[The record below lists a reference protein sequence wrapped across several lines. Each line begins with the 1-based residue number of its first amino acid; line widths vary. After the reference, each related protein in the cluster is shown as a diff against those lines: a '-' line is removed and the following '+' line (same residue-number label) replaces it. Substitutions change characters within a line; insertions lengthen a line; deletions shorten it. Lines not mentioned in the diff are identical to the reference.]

1 MKVALHAPS
10 MLLRGVTHELE
21 LEVALALPLE
31 IAGIEVALRGVDG
44 WSLVRTGRLERTHV
58 LVTRKL
64 IGSALLQ
71 AEVHRFPFKFTPP
84 SSMAPTHA
92 CDPAFSVTEARVR
105 IRVPRFWRVDERR
118 RFELR
123 VGEPPPGHLSR
134 VPATASCPQDPAF
147 ELSLASTE
155 LVAGERVVGVCSATS
170 EVTRIELSLVS
181 QLELVDDDTTHVR
194 TGTTYRLGEV
204 SCVAGGPTA
213 FELALPADV
222 MPSFRAETH
231 GLSWSI
237 TAVAGDRIARQPV
250 RIVDARAAS
259 RTTPLVELAAI
270 DRTARRFGPYR

>member
-1 MKVALHAPS
+1 
-10 MLLRGVTHELE
+10 MLLRGVTSTME
-21 LEVALALPLE
+21 LEVALELPLE
-31 IAGIEVALRGVDG
+31 IAGIEVALRGIDG

-118 RFELR
+118 RFELC
-123 VGEPPPGHLSR
+123 VGEPPPGHLDR
-134 VPATASCPQDPAF
+134 IPATALSPDRSI

-155 LVAGERVVGVCSATS
+155 LVAGERVVGVCSAS
-170 EVTRIELSLVS
+170 SPVALSLIA
-181 QLELVDDDTTHVR
+181 QLELFDHDTTHLR
-194 TGTTYRLGEV
+194 TGATYRLGEV
-204 SCVAGGPTA
+204 SCAGPTA
-213 FELALPADV
+213 FELALPTDA

-231 GLSWSI
+231 GLSWLL
-237 TAVAGDRIARQPV
+237 AAAAGDRSARQPV

-259 RTTPLVELAAI
+259 RTTPLVELTAT
-270 DRTARRFGPYR
+270 DRAARRFGPYR